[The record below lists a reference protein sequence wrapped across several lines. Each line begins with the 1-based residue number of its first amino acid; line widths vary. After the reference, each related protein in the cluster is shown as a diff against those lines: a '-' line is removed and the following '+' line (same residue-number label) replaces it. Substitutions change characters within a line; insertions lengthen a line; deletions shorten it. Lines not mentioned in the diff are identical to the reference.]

1 MYTWRL
7 GLQEE
12 EEAKGEKYKNKDTKE
27 VTGEESIAWDDARC
41 KANRPSLPLLATNG
55 LEEGEGCLPDRK
67 WQGVG
72 LETVGHPGSA

>member
-1 MYTWRL
+1 MHVEVGITGRE
-7 GLQEE
+7 GGKRRKIQS
-12 EEAKGEKYKNKDTKE
+12 KDTKE
-27 VTGEESIAWDDARC
+27 ETGAESFAWEDARC
-41 KANRPSLPLLATNG
+41 KANRPALPLLATNG